1 MQHGTSIHFRLRVIK
16 YQLKMENGI
25 SLKTLKNAEL
35 LLRLTMII
43 TLLVAGISK
52 FCSNGNFHK
61 YYLNLFLNP
70 GLRINLPSFLIDTY
84 LSLIPFIEV
93 GIAIAL
99 ITALKRRFFIV
110 VWILYFIS
118 LEVGHYVLEEFT
130 SVDLIVSIILF
141 GVAAYILPAHEFSWL
156 KNKSNFEK

>member
-1 MQHGTSIHFRLRVIK
+1 
-16 YQLKMENGI
+16 MENGI

-61 YYLNLFLNP
+61 YYLKLFLNP
-70 GLRINLPSFLIDTY
+70 GLRINLPSFLIDIY

-99 ITALKRRFFIV
+99 ITSLKRRFFIV

-130 SVDLIVSIILF
+130 SVDLIVPIILF
-141 GVAAYILPAHEFSWL
+141 SVVAYILPAHDFFWL
-156 KNKSNFEK
+156 KSKSNLEK

>member
-1 MQHGTSIHFRLRVIK
+1 MD
-16 YQLKMENGI
+16 NGI
-25 SLKTLKNAEL
+25 NLKTLKNAEV

-61 YYLNLFLNP
+61 YYFKLFSNP
-70 GLRINLPSFLIDTY
+70 DLRINPPSFLFDIY

-99 ITALKRRFFIV
+99 ITSVKRRFFIV
-110 VWILYFIS
+110 IWILYFIS
-118 LEVGHYVLEEFT
+118 LEIGHYVL
-130 SVDLIVSIILF
+130 
-141 GVAAYILPAHEFSWL
+141 
-156 KNKSNFEK
+156 

>member
-1 MQHGTSIHFRLRVIK
+1 
-16 YQLKMENGI
+16 MENGI

-52 FCSNGNFHK
+52 FCSHGNFHK
-61 YYLNLFLNP
+61 YYLKLFLNP
-70 GLRINLPSFLIDTY
+70 ALRINLPSFLIDIY

-99 ITALKRRFFIV
+99 ITSLKRRFFIV

-141 GVAAYILPAHEFSWL
+141 GVAAYILPAHEFFWL
-156 KNKSNFEK
+156 KSKSSLEK

>member
-1 MQHGTSIHFRLRVIK
+1 
-16 YQLKMENGI
+16 MEKGI
-25 SLKTLKNAEL
+25 ELKTLKNAEL

-61 YYLNLFLNP
+61 YYLKLFTNP
-70 GLRINLPSFLIDTY
+70 GLRINLPAFLFDIY

-93 GIAIAL
+93 GIALAL
-99 ITALKRRFFIV
+99 ITGLKRRFFIV

-118 LEVGHYVLEEFT
+118 LEVGHYILEEFT
-130 SVDLIVSIILF
+130 SSDLIIPIILF
-141 GVAAYILPAHEFSWL
+141 GVAAYILPAHGSFLL
-156 KNKSNFEK
+156 KNKSK